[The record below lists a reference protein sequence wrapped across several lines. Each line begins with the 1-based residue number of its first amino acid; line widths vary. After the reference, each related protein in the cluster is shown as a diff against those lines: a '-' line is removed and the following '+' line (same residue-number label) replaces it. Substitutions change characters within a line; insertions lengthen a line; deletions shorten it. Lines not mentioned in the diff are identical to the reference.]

1 MNGDLILYLIFLVGG
16 IAIGYNLN
24 SKNVVV
30 KEEPESPDVQKLQ
43 QELIVYK
50 NLKESLLSD
59 VRYWRS
65 KAEGK

>member
-1 MNGDLILYLIFLVGG
+1 MTGDLILYVIILACG

-24 SKNVVV
+24 IKNNVV
-30 KEEPESPDVQKLQ
+30 KEESESPDVQKLQ

-59 VRYWRS
+59 VRYWRN